1 MKKKEIQEYLYN
13 LWGTVI
19 RDMQVDL
26 LNDTLIFNIEIHKN
40 DHTDFQTLKFTDV
53 SAFYYVKDNLE
64 NRFNLMQLDLIFL
77 LTEILLLH
85 NKFLAQYLHMNF
97 LK

>member
-1 MKKKEIQEYLYN
+1 MKKKEIQDYLYN

-40 DHTDFQTLKFTDV
+40 DHTDFQTLKFNDV

-64 NRFNLMQLDLIFL
+64 NRFNLMQSDLIFL
-77 LTEILLLH
+77 LTKILLLR
-85 NKFLAQYLHMNF
+85 NKF
-97 LK
+97 